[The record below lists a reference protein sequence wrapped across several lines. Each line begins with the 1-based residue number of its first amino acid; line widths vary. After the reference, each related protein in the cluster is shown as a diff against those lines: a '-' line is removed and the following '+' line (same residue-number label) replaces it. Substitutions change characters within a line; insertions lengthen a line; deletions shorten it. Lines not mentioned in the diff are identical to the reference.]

1 MNNEELK
8 DLVDNIYQ
16 IIFDKLKNENYFKS
30 FLKVKTAQVTD
41 SKLQNEASETETNV
55 DKMISVKFAYDTE
68 SFDVLNYSGKK
79 LVNGDYVQIAY
90 WIDLK
95 NAIILFKGKDVV

>member
-16 IIFDKLKNENYFKS
+16 IIIDKLKNENYFKS

-41 SKLQNEASETETNV
+41 SKLQNEASETETNI
-55 DKMISVKFAYDTE
+55 DKMIFAFLNLLYI
-68 SFDVLNYSGKK
+68 SF
-79 LVNGDYVQIAY
+79 
-90 WIDLK
+90 
-95 NAIILFKGKDVV
+95 

>member
-16 IIFDKLKNENYFKS
+16 IIIDKLKNENYFKS

-41 SKLQNEASETETNV
+41 SKLQN
-55 DKMISVKFAYDTE
+55 
-68 SFDVLNYSGKK
+68 
-79 LVNGDYVQIAY
+79 
-90 WIDLK
+90 
-95 NAIILFKGKDVV
+95 